1 MIKEEAKKSDL
12 VSINILDFTDKFEDN
27 FLSKKYKDLTAH
39 VRIEKHVQFLLL
51 SLYLYFL

>member
-27 FLSKKYKDLTAH
+27 FLSK
-39 VRIEKHVQFLLL
+39 
-51 SLYLYFL
+51 